1 MCAGASKNIIIIQS
15 YLVGAAEQGW
25 ARCSV
30 DGGAAYQ
37 YRHALIIRRE
47 GVVSEPTYT
56 CTRPLRA
63 SRLVICC
70 VNEERGWGGSPRIQ
84 NFLLTS
90 VSMEDLAT
98 FSNPEGKDS
107 TQCR

>member
-15 YLVGAAEQGW
+15 YLVGAAEQGR

-37 YRHALIIRRE
+37 YRRALIIRRE
-47 GVVSEPTYT
+47 GVVSEPAYT

-70 VNEERGWGGSPRIQ
+70 VNGGGGAHQNSEFPAHHCVDGGSGDV
-84 NFLLTS
+84 F
-90 VSMEDLAT
+90 
-98 FSNPEGKDS
+98 
-107 TQCR
+107 